1 VVGFAKT
8 IQMNLGVIEDA
19 EPQESFVKI
28 HSAIKI
34 PILFLYW
41 DSPEKENRQ
50 SEKPHSTLDVSRG

>member
-1 VVGFAKT
+1 
-8 IQMNLGVIEDA
+8 MNLGVIEDA

-41 DSPEKENRQ
+41 GSPEKENRQ